1 MTLYHLPNQYFIEE
15 QRWVLRSEAAILIKH
30 QNLFRRSDSFH
41 ISRPKA
47 LIFSILLNKVGSFS
61 LANKANRINL

>member
-1 MTLYHLPNQYFIEE
+1 MGVALRGSYYHL
-15 QRWVLRSEAAILIKH
+15 LIKH
-30 QNLFRRSDSFH
+30 QNLFSNNSFH

-61 LANKANRINL
+61 LANKTNRINS